1 VKIHGCLLSLLI
13 QQGLE
18 MKLKLLGF
26 LCALTQ
32 CLSAHAG
39 PVGATFFDLDVGQSS
54 KKLPVYQVLAADA
67 KANFVVLPGG
77 SAGFG
82 KLVDG
87 APSSKNSLV
96 RMQPLF
102 AQAGASTFAMFRP
115 RGMTQDDMSYEYR
128 LTDEHME
135 ELRAV
140 IRHIRSMSKAPVWL
154 IGTSRGTVS
163 ATRAAL
169 LMPNEIA
176 GIVLTAAVVKKTV
189 GNVSAQPV
197 EQINTP
203 VLMVHHVWDRCPVC
217 PHDEAKEL
225 IQRFTGSSRTA
236 FISIEGGSNPQEGV
250 CGPLHWH
257 GFPGAEQEVVD
268 RVMKWVTESN

>member
-1 VKIHGCLLSLLI
+1 VKVHGYLLSLLT

-18 MKLKLLGF
+18 MKLKFLGF
-26 LCALTQ
+26 LCAVAQ
-32 CLSAHAG
+32 CLAAHAD
-39 PVGATFFDLDVGQSS
+39 PVGATFSDLDLGQSS
-54 KKLPVYQVLAADA
+54 KKLPVYQVLVPDA
-67 KANFVVLPGG
+67 KVNFVVLPGG

-87 APSSKNSLV
+87 VPSSKNSLV

-115 RGMTQDDMSYEYR
+115 RGMTQDEMSYEYR

-140 IRHIRSMSKAPVWL
+140 IRDIRSKSKAPIWL

-169 LMPNEIA
+169 VMPDEIA
-176 GIVLTAAVVKKTV
+176 GIVLTASVVKKTA
-189 GNVSAQPV
+189 GNVSSQPI
-197 EQINTP
+197 EQIQKP
-203 VLMVHHVWDRCPVC
+203 VLMVHHIWDRCPVC
-217 PHDEAKEL
+217 PHDEAKAL
-225 IQRFTGSSRTA
+225 IQRFTGSSRAA
-236 FISIEGGSNPQEGV
+236 FVSIESGSDPQEGV

-268 RVMKWVTESN
+268 RVMKWVTASN

>member
-1 VKIHGCLLSLLI
+1 
-13 QQGLE
+13 

-32 CLSAHAG
+32 CLGAHAS
-39 PVGATFFDLDVGQSS
+39 PVGATFFDLDLGQSS
-54 KKLPVYQVLAADA
+54 KKLPVYQVLVADA
-67 KANFVVLPGG
+67 KVNLVVLPGG

-115 RGMTQDDMSYEYR
+115 KGMAPDDMSYEYR

-135 ELRAV
+135 ELRAL
-140 IRHIRSMSKAPVWL
+140 IRHIRSKSEAPVWL

-169 LMPNEIA
+169 AMPKEIA
-176 GIVLTAAVVKKTV
+176 GIVLTAAVVRKTV
-189 GNVSAQPV
+189 GNVSAQPI
-197 EQINTP
+197 EQINKP
-203 VLMVHHVWDRCPVC
+203 VLMVHHIWDRCPVC
-217 PHDEAKEL
+217 PHDEAKAL
-225 IQRFTGSSRTA
+225 IQRFTGASRAA
-236 FISIEGGSNPQEGV
+236 FISIESGSDPQEGV
-250 CGPLHWH
+250 CGPLHWP
-257 GFPGAEQEVVD
+257 GFPGAEQEVVEL
-268 RVMKWVTESN
+268 VMKWVTQSN